1 MGGKKKIEKKLEE
14 WWNDDM
20 ASKMQKKKKNLRSSS
35 GGIQEGKTGLI
46 LEHLWFQILLNTTNT
61 FGSEGEVSWRPLTDS
76 KS

>member
-20 ASKMQKKKKNLRSSS
+20 ASKMQKKKNLRSSS
-35 GGIQEGKTGLI
+35 GGIQAGKTGLI